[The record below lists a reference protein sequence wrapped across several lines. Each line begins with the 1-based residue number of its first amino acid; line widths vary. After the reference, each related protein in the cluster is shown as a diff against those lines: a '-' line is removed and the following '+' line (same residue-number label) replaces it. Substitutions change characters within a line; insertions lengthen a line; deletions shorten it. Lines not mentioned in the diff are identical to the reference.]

1 MRARRTHTPED
12 ETLNNNPEIKRRAV
26 DLGNEGSL

>member
-1 MRARRTHTPED
+1 MRARRTHED